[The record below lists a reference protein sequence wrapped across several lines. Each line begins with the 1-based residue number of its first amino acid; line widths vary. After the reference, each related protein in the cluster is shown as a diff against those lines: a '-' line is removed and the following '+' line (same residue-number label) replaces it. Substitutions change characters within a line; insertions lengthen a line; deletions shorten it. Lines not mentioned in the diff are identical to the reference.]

1 MTTNDMKYYNPILKT
16 FLAVAVVNLCVS
28 EVQAR
33 LDVPPAAP
41 PAAAD
46 GAKVFERVTFEMS
59 LKPFRSMEPK
69 AVRAVCVDL
78 FRQWEPLTR
87 RAGSCAVML
96 WTADGSEIL
105 DYQGRLD
112 GEIQAA
118 QYIGIANPTPQALQ
132 NGPQDKT
139 LHECPWLY
147 MENPPRVTYRSLK
160 MIVSTLKEVGREM
173 TGKPVIVGATF
184 DPGPEFAP
192 SSFKYK
198 RHPEIAMGDTMG
210 SKQWVSC
217 TARLKADTRPY
228 AGFPKGIPANTA
240 FGTFLGRQSQHF
252 LKDLGFDYLWLS
264 NGFGFSLNAW
274 DVKGILFD
282 GKHFDAA
289 RAGAAREEILS
300 FWRDFRKECPD
311 LPLETRGSNLSTG
324 SDLASGA
331 SPLANIY
338 HDGFKMS
345 PPPNSPWA
353 ALDGDYGLELVGWLS
368 HIADLPPGEKY
379 PFRFYTHDPWWLN
392 SPWFDRYGREPHDI
406 YLPLALARINGRAQ
420 VKPPT
425 SFNILTVDDSYGRM
439 PEECP
444 LEVIPHVLTA
454 MRDYSDEPGL
464 MTWIYP
470 FNENHKLVFGSDPRP
485 AEPFFNDWFLR
496 NAVNAGLP
504 MNGVVSTENF
514 LSSLESNAEFFRHTI
529 LLSPVPESGSTL
541 ETALLN
547 CVKRGHQ
554 VLLYGPLTHG
564 GKRLLDLLNLK
575 TTTPL
580 SGELKLTSTLAGD
593 AYKQGTLATNLNH
606 REVLSA
612 GGVDTVLTEPN
623 RPGCVVGA
631 TVSDGQLE
639 RVYAVMANQ
648 PSGAASGRIAW
659 VRGSFSCSIGNA
671 RLPVPDNPS
680 KFFPSELLL
689 RSMLN
694 GFGYDFHWDKSTP
707 QTRNPLVLVARSDN
721 GFYFSGYCP
730 STAVKL
736 RLRFPQGAPL
746 LVGCETVLEAG
757 QATYSM
763 PRAWHHEAR
772 CFVEGQTDGEIS
784 CIERHSGQVGIER
797 RLQLNG
803 LKNATVNF
811 YPPTHAKGKK
821 VIMTGTLMTLSAPE
835 RKDKS
840 LPYEITEAGRRL
852 IVRNITGELLIS
864 W

>member
-1 MTTNDMKYYNPILKT
+1 MKYFNPTLK
-16 FLAVAVVNLCVS
+16 LLLVIVAGELCAINVL
-28 EVQAR
+28 AR
-33 LDVPPAAP
+33 LDVSPAAP
-41 PAAAD
+41 PPTTD
-46 GAKVFERVTFEMS
+46 KPIVFERVTLEMS

-69 AVRAVCVDL
+69 AVRAVCADL

-105 DYQGRLD
+105 DYQGQLN

-118 QYIGIANPTPQALQ
+118 QYIGIANPTAQALQ
-132 NGPQDKT
+132 NGPQGKT

-147 MENPPRVTYRSLK
+147 MENPPRITYRSLK
-160 MIVSTLKEVGREM
+160 TIVATLKEVGREM

-192 SSFKYK
+192 SSFKYQ
-198 RHPEIAMGDTMG
+198 RHPEIAMGNTMG

-228 AGFPKGIPANTA
+228 AGFPKGIPENTA

-264 NGFGFSLNAW
+264 NGFGFLLNGW

-282 GKHFDAA
+282 GKNFDAA
-289 RAGAAREEILS
+289 KANAAREEILS
-300 FWRDFRKECPD
+300 FWRDFREECPD
-311 LPLETRGSNLSTG
+311 IPLETRGSNLSTG

-338 HDGFKMS
+338 HDGFKTA

-406 YLPLALARINGRAQ
+406 YLPLALARINGHAQ
-420 VKPPT
+420 VNPPT
-425 SFNILTVDDSYGRM
+425 SFNVLTVDDSFGRM
-439 PEECP
+439 PEACP

-464 MTWIYP
+464 MTWVYP
-470 FNENHKLVFGSDPRP
+470 FNEDHELVFGPNPRP
-485 AEPFFNDWFLR
+485 AEPFFDDWFIR
-496 NAVNAGLP
+496 NAVNTGLP
-504 MNGVVSTENF
+504 LNSVVSTENF
-514 LSSLESNAEFFRHTI
+514 LSSLKNNSEFFRHTI
-529 LLSPVPESGSTL
+529 LLSPVPEAGSAL
-541 ETALLN
+541 ETALVN
-547 CVKRGHQ
+547 CIKNGRQ
-554 VLLYGPLTHG
+554 VMLYGPLNHG
-564 GKRLLDLLNLK
+564 GKPLLDLLNLK
-575 TTTPL
+575 TTSPL
-580 SGELKLTSTLAGD
+580 SGELKLTSTQSGD
-593 AYKQGTLATNLNH
+593 VYRQGTLATTLNH
-606 REVLSA
+606 RDILSA
-612 GGVDTVLTEPN
+612 GGVATVLAEPN

-631 TVSDGQLE
+631 TVSDGRQE
-639 RVYAVMANQ
+639 RVYAVLANQ
-648 PSGAASGRIAW
+648 PLGADSGRIAW

-671 RLPVPDNPS
+671 RLPVPDNPE
-680 KFFPSELLL
+680 KYFPSELLM
-689 RSMLN
+689 RWMLN
-694 GFGYDFHWDKSTP
+694 GFGYEFHWEKSAP

-721 GFYFSGYCP
+721 GYFLSGYCP

-736 RLRFPQGAPL
+736 RLRFPQGSPVL
-746 LVGCETVLEAG
+746 IGCETILEAG
-757 QATYSM
+757 QATYFM
-763 PRAWHHEAR
+763 PRAWHHEVR
-772 CFVEGQTDGEIS
+772 CFVDGQTDGEIS
-784 CIERHSGQVGIER
+784 CVERQSGQIGIER
-797 RLQLNG
+797 RLQLSG

-811 YPPTHAKGKK
+811 YPPTHAKVKK
-821 VIMTGTLMTLSAPE
+821 VIMTGVLMTVSAPE
-835 RKDKS
+835 KAVNS
-840 LPYEITEAGRRL
+840 LPYETSEEGRCL
-852 IVRNITGELLIS
+852 TIRNITGELLIS

>member
-1 MTTNDMKYYNPILKT
+1 MKQSNVILK
-16 FLAVAVVNLCVS
+16 LSLVVAVSIACLRDA
-28 EVQAR
+28 QAH
-33 LDVPPAAP
+33 LDVPPAP
-41 PAAAD
+41 FPRVSD
-46 GAKVFERVTFEMS
+46 GTNIYDRITLEMS

-69 AVRAVCVDL
+69 EVRAVCVNL

-87 RAGSCAVML
+87 RAGSSAVML

-105 DYQGRLD
+105 DYQGQMD

-118 QYIGIANPTPQALQ
+118 QYIGIGNPTQKALQ
-132 NGPQDKT
+132 KGPQGKS

-147 MENPPRVTYRSLK
+147 MENPPRVTYGSLK
-160 MIVSTLKEVGREM
+160 MIVATLKEVGREM
-173 TGKPVIVGATF
+173 TGKPVVVGATF

-192 SSFKYK
+192 SSFKYL

-228 AGFPKGIPANTA
+228 AGFPTGIPENTP

-282 GKHFDAA
+282 GKTFDAV
-289 RAGAAREEILS
+289 RAGAARDEILS

-311 LPLETRGSNLSTG
+311 IPLETRGSNLSTG
-324 SDLASGA
+324 SDLATGA
-331 SPLANIY
+331 SPLSSIY

-353 ALDGDYGLELVGWLS
+353 ALDGDYGLELVGYLS

-392 SPWFDRYGREPHDI
+392 SPWFDRYEGEPHDI

-420 VKPPT
+420 INPPS
-425 SFNILTVDDSYGRM
+425 SFNVLTVDDAYGRM
-439 PEECP
+439 PDECP
-444 LEVIPHVLTA
+444 LEVIPHVLKA

-485 AEPFFNDWFLR
+485 ADAFFDDWFMR

-504 MNGVVSTENF
+504 LNGVVSTENF
-514 LSSLESNAEFFRHTI
+514 LGSLEKNADYFRHTI
-529 LLSPVPESGSTL
+529 LLSPVPEAGSAL
-541 ETALLN
+541 ESALVN
-547 CVKRGHQ
+547 CVKNGHQ
-554 VLLYGPLTHG
+554 VLLYGSLDHG
-564 GKRLLDLLNLK
+564 GKPLLELLNLK
-575 TTTPL
+575 TAAPL

-593 AYKQGTLATNLNH
+593 VYRQGIQATTLNH
-606 REVLSA
+606 REILSA
-612 GGVDTVLTEPN
+612 GGVDTVLLEPG
-623 RPGCVVGA
+623 RPNYVVGA
-631 TVSDGQLE
+631 TVSDGQQE
-639 RVYAVMANQ
+639 RVYAVMGSQ
-648 PSGAASGRIAW
+648 PLGAGSGRIAW

-671 RLPVPDNPS
+671 RLPVPDDPS
-680 KFFPSELLL
+680 RFFPSELLM
-689 RSMLN
+689 RWMLS
-694 GFGYDFHWDKSTP
+694 GFGYDLHWDKSTP
-707 QTRNPLVLVARSDN
+707 QTRNPLVLAARSDN
-721 GFYFSGYCP
+721 GYYLSGYCP

-746 LVGCETVLEAG
+746 LTGCETVLEAG
-757 QATYSM
+757 QATYSL

-772 CFVEGQTDGEIS
+772 CFVDGQAEGEIS
-784 CIERHSGQVGIER
+784 CTVRLASAVGIER
-797 RLQLNG
+797 RLQLSG

-811 YPPTHAKGKK
+811 LPPTSAKGKK
-821 VIMTGTLMTLSAPE
+821 IIMSRTAMTISAEPNE
-835 RKDKS
+835 KP
-840 LPYEITEAGRRL
+840 LPYEITEAGRCL
-852 IVRNITGELLIS
+852 TIRNVTGPLLIS